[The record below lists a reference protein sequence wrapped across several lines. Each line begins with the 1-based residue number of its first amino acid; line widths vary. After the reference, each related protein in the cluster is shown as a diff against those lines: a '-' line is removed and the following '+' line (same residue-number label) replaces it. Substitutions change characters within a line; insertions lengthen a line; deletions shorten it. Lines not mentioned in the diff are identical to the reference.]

1 MYQLSFVSDGDHTF
15 LSKDIIIHFSLVL
28 ENLNSINCL
37 VLTILETL
45 VIMGFKSLSMV
56 FILLLSSD
64 VFASPEERKLLDDL
78 FLNYNSLAR
87 PVTNESDNVTLKV

>member
-15 LSKDIIIHFSLVL
+15 LSKDIIILYSLVL
-28 ENLNSINCL
+28 EKLNSINCL

-45 VIMGFKSLSMV
+45 VIMGFKNSSMV